1 MRRASPIVAMLML
14 GLGLG
19 WHAADAQQRLLLV
32 GSVQWTSANRVQL
45 ITDSGLAVNV
55 DASRLDQTSYT
66 SLRSGDRV
74 RVVGYLSPD
83 RRVIAE
89 SLELDVTSLP
99 QTP

>member
-1 MRRASPIVAMLML
+1 MVRPSPIVAIVALVVA
-14 GLGLG
+14 LG
-19 WHAADAQQRLLLV
+19 WHAAGAQQRLLLV
-32 GSVQWTSANRVQL
+32 GNVQWTSANRVQL

-83 RRVIAE
+83 RRVVAE
-89 SLELDVTSLP
+89 SLELDVTTPP

>member
-1 MRRASPIVAMLML
+1 MVVTLTLVVGMAWP
-14 GLGLG
+14 
-19 WHAADAQQRLLLV
+19 AAHAQQRLVLV
-32 GSVQWTSANRVQL
+32 GNVQWTSGNRVQL

-74 RVVGYLSPD
+74 RVFGVLSPD

-89 SLELDVTSLP
+89 SLETDTAFPL